1 MVVWLKQAKTDI
13 WKLSFQSHISFY
25 PILNT
30 LSSLPQAYIC
40 GRGLFKTLQ
49 ALIFCSDQTPFP
61 SHPLF
66 KIWNWRLS
74 STKGGGGGRDW
85 NCVTLFYFLPFFSE
99 IWSSIFVL
107 FSFNIQGTNWESYIS
122 AAENSICHLTFYV
135 SLSPSYLCDVCSKIV
150 AKNYK
155 AVCCNKSNMWVHM
168 VCNNQSKYCC
178 RKLQNDNFPWFCLN
192 CLGKEMSFSNLSNN
206 QFKTFMSGKTILLP
220 CLVEENQNDQ
230 INPQEFSVAI

>member
-1 MVVWLKQAKTDI
+1 MAETGQDWHLKIEFSKPYFILLNLKHAKPP
-13 WKLSFQSHISFY
+13 S
-25 PILNT
+25 
-30 LSSLPQAYIC
+30 PQAYIC
-40 GRGLFKTLQ
+40 GQGLFKTLQ
-49 ALIFCSDQTPFP
+49 ALIFFLTNPP
-61 SHPLF
+61 HPLF
-66 KIWNWRLS
+66 SSILFWNLKLCFILW
-74 STKGGGGGRDW
+74 
-85 NCVTLFYFLPFFSE
+85 
-99 IWSSIFVL
+99 IFVL

-122 AAENSICHLTFYV
+122 AAENSIWHLTFYV
-135 SLSPSYLCDVCSKIV
+135 NLSPSCLCDNCSKIV

-178 RKLQNDNFPWFCLN
+178 RKLQNDNSPWFCLN
-192 CLGKEMSFSNLSNN
+192 CLGKAMSFTNLSNN

>member
-25 PILNT
+25 SILNM
-30 LSSLPQAYIC
+30 LSPPPPKHISV
-40 GRGLFKTLQ
+40 GRDFLK
-49 ALIFCSDQTPFP
+49 P
-61 SHPLF
+61 SRHSFFFLTNPPHPLF
-66 KIWNWRLS
+66 SSILFWNLKLCFILW
-74 STKGGGGGRDW
+74 
-85 NCVTLFYFLPFFSE
+85 
-99 IWSSIFVL
+99 IFVL

-122 AAENSICHLTFYV
+122 AAENSIWHLTFYV
-135 SLSPSYLCDVCSKIV
+135 NLSPSCLCDNCSKIV

-178 RKLQNDNFPWFCLN
+178 RKLQNDNSPWFCLN
-192 CLGKEMSFSNLSNN
+192 CLGKAMSFTNLSNN